1 MGLLELS
8 EFMPFVE
15 FKALAEFAFL
25 NLAKLAA
32 FAEFLFVEF
41 LLVEFAVPFKF
52 EFVEFAPAEF
62 SEFTEVE
69 FRPLDFLAFLDFFCA
84 RIFAETARA

>member
-1 MGLLELS
+1 
-8 EFMPFVE
+8 MPFVE

-41 LLVEFAVPFKF
+41 LLVEFAAPFKF

-69 FRPLDFLAFLDFFCA
+69 FRPLDFLAFLNFFA
-84 RIFAETARA
+84 FRPWF

>member
-32 FAEFLFVEF
+32 FTEFLFVEF
-41 LLVEFAVPFKF
+41 LVVVFAVTFKF
-52 EFVEFAPAEF
+52 VFVVISTAEF
-62 SEFTEVE
+62 
-69 FRPLDFLAFLDFFCA
+69 
-84 RIFAETARA
+84 